1 MNPEI
6 IMMFH
11 EYLAARL
18 LPKRTNERGASVV
31 EYSLLL
37 ALIAVVCISAVTFL
51 GNSTAGAY
59 SDLGNSLN

>member
-1 MNPEI
+1 
-6 IMMFH
+6 MMFH

-51 GNSTAGAY
+51 GNSTAGSY
-59 SDLGNSLN
+59 SELGNSLN